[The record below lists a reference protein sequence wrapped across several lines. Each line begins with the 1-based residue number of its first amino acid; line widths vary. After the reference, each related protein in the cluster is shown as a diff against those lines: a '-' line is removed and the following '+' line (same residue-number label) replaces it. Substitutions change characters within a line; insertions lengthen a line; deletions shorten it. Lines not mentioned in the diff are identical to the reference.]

1 MSDEPERGAG
11 RGAPAFAAWF
21 RVRFHEVDSLGHVN
35 NASYLNYIEQAAI
48 DHATYLGL
56 DLPRLEA
63 LGGVFV
69 AHRHEIVFHRPAFA
83 GDLLRVETWLD
94 PPAGA
99 RVVRNYRVY
108 REQDA
113 APGTE
118 RTGRPIAVA
127 ARESASDLVV
137 CAATEWVFASQ
148 TGRPRRI
155 PREVVALFT
164 GADDVASAGQ
174 SADRARPA
182 AHLRGH

>member
-1 MSDEPERGAG
+1 MSNGPEPGEGG
-11 RGAPAFAAWF
+11 DAPAYAAWF

-48 DHATYLGL
+48 DHATHLGL

-94 PPAGA
+94 PPTGA

-108 REQDA
+108 HEPDA

-118 RTGRPIAVA
+118 RAGQPIDAPLRGA
-127 ARESASDLVV
+127 GGELVV
-137 CAATEWVFASQ
+137 SAMTEWVFASPS
-148 TGRPRRI
+148 GRPRRI
-155 PREVVALFT
+155 PQEVVALFRH
-164 GADDVASAGQ
+164 G
-174 SADRARPA
+174 
-182 AHLRGH
+182 